1 MKPQKVYGK
10 ENHSFNPIEEA
21 SLLLNNEV
29 KVTSPQSTMWGEVG
43 IVSRIMHDGRTLDV
57 ELYCGKRV
65 FLDITL
71 VDEVRDTPTPP
82 VGVGAEQS
90 LGPDANSVLPENRL

>member
-1 MKPQKVYGK
+1 MI
-10 ENHSFNPIEEA
+10 NEA
-21 SLLLNNEV
+21 NLLLNNEV
-29 KVTSPQSTMWGEVG
+29 KVTSPQSKFWGEVG
-43 IVSRIMHDGRTLDV
+43 IVASVMGDGRTLDV

-90 LGPDANSVLPENRL
+90 LGPDANSVLPKNRL

>member
-1 MKPQKVYGK
+1 MI
-10 ENHSFNPIEEA
+10 NEA
-21 SLLLNNEV
+21 NLLLNNEV
-29 KVTSPQSTMWGEVG
+29 KVTSPQSKFWGEVG

-57 ELYCGKRV
+57 ELYSGKRV